1 MTVVRHS
8 VDHLTVNGRSDWM
21 TSLVRQ
27 LESQLGDRELAIQVA
42 NAIADRLTGLPT
54 TRLAGKGLGSTA
66 SPMRRAGKSA

>member
-1 MTVVRHS
+1 
-8 VDHLTVNGRSDWM
+8 M

-54 TRLAGKGLGSTA
+54 TRLAGEGLGSTA